1 LMGANEHVTNL
12 ISGNLFLLALWAIPF
27 EWVFLMIHI
36 SILTTLSG
44 HYVEKRALV

>member
-1 LMGANEHVTNL
+1 MWANEHVTNL
-12 ISGNLFLLALWAIPF
+12 ISGNLFLLALWVIPF

-36 SILTTLSG
+36 SILTTLYG